1 MKTILG
7 YILSTLY
14 YIYFGLALLFFH
26 PIQVIAHYIFGDHA
40 RRKVV
45 DVLNFFLVYGL
56 LILGCRIRFK
66 GFEKIPDNRTI
77 VIMSNHQSMFDIAPI
92 VFGFRKCYPKFIS
105 KESLAKN
112 LPSISYN
119 LRHGKSALIDRSKGS
134 AAVKEI
140 FKLGLLIEKTKTA
153 ACIFPEGTRSKTGKV
168 KKFKIAG
175 VNALLRAAPS
185 AVIVPFV
192 VDGHSKLL
200 SKGIYPLQVGVRV
213 SYTVLDPV
221 EPGGRPVEEIVDQI
235 EHSIKKSLNQV
246 G

>member
-26 PIQVIAHYIFGDHA
+26 PIQVIAHLIFGDHA

-213 SYTVLDPV
+213 NYTVLDPA

>member
-26 PIQVIAHYIFGDHA
+26 PIQVIAHRIFGDHA
-40 RRKVV
+40 RKKVV
-45 DVLNFFLVYGL
+45 DGLNFFLVYGL
-56 LILGCRIRFK
+56 LILGCRIRFE

-92 VFGFRKCYPKFIS
+92 VLGFRKCYPKFIS

-153 ACIFPEGTRSKTGKV
+153 ACIFPEGTRSKTGQV
-168 KKFKIAG
+168 KEFKIAG

-200 SKGIYPLQVGVRV
+200 SKGVYPLQVGVRV

-221 EPGGRPVEEIVDQI
+221 EPGDRPVEEIVGQI
-235 EHSIKKSLNQV
+235 EHSIKRSLNQV
-246 G
+246 N

>member
-26 PIQVIAHYIFGDHA
+26 PIQVIAHLIFGDHA

-153 ACIFPEGTRSKTGKV
+153 ACIFPEGTRSKTGQV
-168 KKFKIAG
+168 KEFKIAG

-200 SKGIYPLQVGVRV
+200 SKGVYPLQVGVRV

-221 EPGGRPVEEIVDQI
+221 EPGDRPVEEIVGQI
-235 EHSIKKSLNQV
+235 EHSIKRSLNQV
-246 G
+246 N